1 MASRNPLYIAGTRK
15 VKEGPRR
22 IHSPTEKRPSKIHEA
37 GEGMYFWDKKTKK
50 KKLAVTKEQLDASG
64 AKNLT
69 EYANQWKKNIEAGKG
84 RPKKT
89 DFKSRNIP
97 PVPRKKPEQSV
108 EKKNL
113 KGYGGKRTTKRK
125 PTRNKEG
132 LSRGSDKVQTPKKIV
147 KSPKGYQGAGKNIQ
161 ATRAAYAS
169 GRKQRDSDEWGGQK
183 HWDKYIAPLG
193 DKIKNLFKRDDSDKP
208 ETYLGAMGAR
218 TGGYLGA
225 GKALRGYGKVARKK
239 GGKI

>member
-15 VKEGPRR
+15 VNKGPDR
-22 IHSPTEKRPSKIHEA
+22 IHSPTEKRPSKIHKA
-37 GEGMYFWDKKTKK
+37 GKGMYFWDKETGK

-69 EYANQWKKNIEAGKG
+69 EYANKWKKNIKAGKG
-84 RPKKT
+84 RPTKT
-89 DFKSRNIP
+89 DFKPRNVP
-97 PVPRKKPEQSV
+97 PVPIDKPKQSV

-113 KGYGGKRTTKRK
+113 KGFGGKKITERK
-125 PTRNKEG
+125 STSKEG
-132 LSRGSDKVQTPKKIV
+132 LSRGSDKVKTPKKIV

-169 GRKQRDSDEWGGQK
+169 GRKQRDSDEWGGQED
-183 HWDKYIAPLG
+183 WEKYIAPLG
-193 DKIKNLFKRDDSDKP
+193 DKIRNLFKRDKP
-208 ETYLGAMGAR
+208 ETTTYLGAIGAR

-225 GKALRGYGKVARKK
+225 GKALRGYGKAARKK
-239 GGKI
+239 GGKIY

>member
-15 VKEGPRR
+15 VNKGPDR
-22 IHSPTEKRPSKIHEA
+22 IHSPTEKRPSKIHKA
-37 GEGMYFWDKKTKK
+37 GKGMYFWDKETGK

-69 EYANQWKKNIEAGKG
+69 EYANKWKKNIKAGKG

-89 DFKSRNIP
+89 DFKPRNVP
-97 PVPRKKPEQSV
+97 PVPIDKPKQSV

-113 KGYGGKRTTKRK
+113 KGFGGKKITERK
-125 PTRNKEG
+125 STSKEG
-132 LSRGSDKVQTPKKIV
+132 LSRGSDKVKTPKKIV
-147 KSPKGYQGAGKNIQ
+147 KSPKGYQGAGKNIK

-183 HWDKYIAPLG
+183 DWDKYIAPLG
-193 DKIKNLFKRDDSDKP
+193 DKIRNLFKRDKP
-208 ETYLGAMGAR
+208 ETTTYLGAIGAR

-225 GKALRGYGKVARKK
+225 GKALRGYGKAARKK
-239 GGKI
+239 GGKIY